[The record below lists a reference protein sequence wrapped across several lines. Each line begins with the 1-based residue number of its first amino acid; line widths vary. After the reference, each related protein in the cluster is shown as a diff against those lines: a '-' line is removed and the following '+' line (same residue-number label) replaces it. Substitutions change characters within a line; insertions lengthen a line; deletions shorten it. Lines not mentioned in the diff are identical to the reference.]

1 MLYASSRSAILSVAS
16 ELGIKVDTKIETSEI
31 DELTL
36 KYLFKEVHGDEQAVH
51 VDEKKKGFARP
62 KGPMRRV
69 QQTGTSAAASSSG
82 GEGESGTE

>member
-16 ELGIKVDTKIETSEI
+16 ELGIKVETKIETSEV

-36 KYLFKEVHGDEQAVH
+36 KYLLKEVHGDEHV

-69 QQTGTSAAASSSG
+69 QRMGTPAGSSG

>member
-1 MLYASSRSAILSVAS
+1 MAS
-16 ELGIKVDTKIETSEI
+16 ELGIKVDTKIETSEV

-36 KYLFKEVHGDEQAVH
+36 KYLLKEVHGDEQVVL
-51 VDEKKKGFARP
+51 VDERKKGFARP

-69 QQTGTSAAASSSG
+69 QRTGTSAATSSNG

>member
-1 MLYASSRSAILSVAS
+1 MLYSSSRSAILSVAS
-16 ELGIKVDTKIETSEI
+16 ELGIKVDTKIETSEV

-36 KYLFKEVHGDEQAVH
+36 KYLLKEVHGDEQVVL
-51 VDEKKKGFARP
+51 VDERKKGFARP

-69 QQTGTSAAASSSG
+69 QRTGTSAATSSNG